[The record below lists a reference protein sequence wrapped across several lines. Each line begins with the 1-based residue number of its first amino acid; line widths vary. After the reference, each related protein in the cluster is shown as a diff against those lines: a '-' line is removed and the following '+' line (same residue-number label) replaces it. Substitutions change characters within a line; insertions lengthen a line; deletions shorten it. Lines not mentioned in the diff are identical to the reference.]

1 MVKRTKYSGVK
12 CILTKYK
19 EVEAYLE
26 KIDAYLANHN
36 KYEYVVL
43 IHDCRRALDVLNSI
57 GLLEKIEVE
66 YKT

>member
-1 MVKRTKYSGVK
+1 M
-12 CILTKYK
+12 TKYK

-36 KYEYVVL
+36 KYEYVLLV
-43 IHDCRRALDVLNSI
+43 HDCRRALDVLNTI